1 MATSGTHRLQRQS
14 LSSKRA
20 QRTIETIE
28 AQLGTTISSDTS
40 DHSTSEEAPSEQQLE
55 FDFTRGVDE
64 ADGQ

>member
-1 MATSGTHRLQRQS
+1 MATSGTHGLQRQS

-20 QRTIETIE
+20 RRTVEAIETVI
-28 AQLGTTISSDTS
+28 GTTISSDTS